1 MIDMKCVL
9 DAGAR
14 VGECPM
20 WHAAQRRLYW
30 VDSGAGTIHRF
41 DPVTG
46 TNETRTPPEAIGSFG
61 FRQSSGLV
69 VAARSGFGF
78 YDFDADAYELVA
90 PVRADEPKV
99 MFNDGRVGPGGQF
112 FAGTMGSPIR
122 LGDHGQALYRFDPD
136 GSVTLLVDGIGTS
149 NGLAFSPDGKTLYH
163 SDSLPDVQAIWAWD
177 HEPATG
183 AIANQRVFATTH
195 DEPGRPDGATVDAEG
210 FYWSAHVD
218 GWALLRYAPD
228 GTIAE
233 RIAMPVQKPSM
244 PAFAGDKLDV
254 LYVTSIGQGGT
265 APMTEGQPHK
275 GGLFSLRPGTTGL
288 PEPRF
293 AG

>member
-1 MIDMKCVL
+1 MSEVTCVL
-9 DAGAR
+9 DAQAR

-20 WHAAQRRLYW
+20 WHDAERRLYW

-41 DPVTG
+41 DPASGV
-46 TNETRTPPEAIGSFG
+46 NESRTPPEAIGSFG
-61 FRQSSGLV
+61 FRARGGLV
-69 VAARSGFGF
+69 VAAKSGFGF
-78 YDFDADAYELVA
+78 YDFDADRFELAARVNE
-90 PVRADEPKV
+90 RDDV

-136 GSVTLLVDGIGTS
+136 GQVTMLVDGIGTA
-149 NGLAFSPDGKTLYH
+149 NGLAFSPDGATLYH
-163 SDSLPDVQAIWAWD
+163 SDSLPDVQTIWAWD
-177 HEPATG
+177 HDPASG
-183 AIANQRVFATTH
+183 AIANRRIFATTR

-210 FYWSAHVD
+210 CYWSAHVD

-228 GTIAE
+228 CAIAG
-233 RIAMPVQKPSM
+233 RCAMPVQKPSM
-244 PAFAGDKLDV
+244 PAFAGDGLDT
-254 LYVTSIGQGGT
+254 LYVTSIGRGGT
-265 APMTEGQPHK
+265 TPMADGQPTK
-275 GGLFSLRPGTTGL
+275 GGLFALSPGVRGL